1 MFGLSGGSASYR
13 DFFLA
18 VAVISIVFIAVAVN
32 SVLGAL
38 GAVFVPVPILYYY
51 SKLGRLHGFLVFI
64 LSMMIAMITLRVL
77 GLQVG
82 VVYFFLLGSMGLVL
96 SEVLRKNW
104 SIEKTVACSVGI
116 FLILSF
122 VTLFY
127 LSLISGKAPWG
138 MIGAH
143 VSEMVRENIDL
154 YSRTGVSTEYI
165 ELMKENADRIARVLA
180 GLLPSLILVGAAFFI
195 WLNILGGKWLF
206 RKRGMWYPDF
216 GDLSLWK
223 TLDKTVWLV
232 VIAGVFIL
240 IPSEVLRILGLNI
253 MIILLFI
260 YMLQGLAIISFFFKR
275 KNVPVV
281 FRAFGYFLIFAQ
293 QFLIF
298 VVAGVGLV
306 DTWADFRK
314 LGKKSG

>member
-1 MFGLSGGSASYR
+1 MFGLSGGSAPYR

-38 GAVFVPVPILYYY
+38 GAVFVPMPILYYY
-51 SKLGRLHGFLVFI
+51 SKLGRLHGLLVFI
-64 LSMMIAMITLRVL
+64 LSLTITVITLRAL
-77 GLQVG
+77 GFQTG
-82 VVYFFLLGSMGLVL
+82 VIYLFFLGSIGLVL
-96 SEVLRKNW
+96 SEVLRRNW
-104 SIEKTVACSVGI
+104 SIEKTVAYSVSI
-116 FLILSF
+116 LLILSF
-122 VTLFY
+122 VILLY

-138 MIGAH
+138 IIGTHMSAI
-143 VSEMVRENIDL
+143 VQENIDL
-154 YSRTGVSTEYI
+154 YSRTGVSTQYI
-165 ELMKENADRIARVLA
+165 ELMKENSDRITSVLT

-223 TLDKTVWLV
+223 TLDKTVWFV

-240 IPSEVLRILGLNI
+240 IPSEGFRILGLNI
-253 MIILLFI
+253 VIVLLFI

-298 VVAGVGLV
+298 IVAGLGLI
-306 DTWADFRK
+306 DTWTDFRK
-314 LGKKSG
+314 LGKKLD

>member
-1 MFGLSGGSASYR
+1 MFCLSGGSAPYK

-18 VAVISIVFIAVAVN
+18 VAIVSIVFIAVAVN

-38 GAVFVPVPILYYY
+38 GAVLVPVPILYYY
-51 SKLGRLHGFLVFI
+51 SKLGRLYGLLGFI
-64 LSMMIAMITLRVL
+64 LSLTITMITLRVL
-77 GLQVG
+77 GYHAG
-82 VVYFFLLGSMGLVL
+82 FVYLFLLGSLGLVL
-96 SEVLRKNW
+96 SEMLRINW
-104 SIEKTVACSVGI
+104 SIEKTVVYSVGI
-116 FLILSF
+116 LLILS
-122 VTLFY
+122 LIILLC

-138 MIGAH
+138 IIGAH
-143 VSEMVRENIDL
+143 MSAIVQENIDL
-154 YSRTGVSTEYI
+154 YSRTGISTQYV
-165 ELMKENADRIARVLA
+165 ELMKENSDQITRVLT

-223 TLDKTVWLV
+223 ALDKMVWLV
-232 VIAGVFIL
+232 VVAGVFIL
-240 IPSEVLRILGLNI
+240 IPSEGFRILGLNM

-298 VVAGVGLV
+298 IVAGLGLI

-314 LGKKSG
+314 LDKKSD

>member
-1 MFGLSGGSASYR
+1 MFGLSGGSTLYR

-51 SKLGRLHGFLVFI
+51 SKLGRLHGLLVFI
-64 LSMMIAMITLRVL
+64 LSLIITMITLRVL
-77 GLQVG
+77 GLQAG

-116 FLILSF
+116 LLILSF
-122 VTLFY
+122 VILLY

-154 YSRTGVSTEYI
+154 YSRTGVSTQYI
-165 ELMKENADRIARVLA
+165 ELMKENSDRIARVLT

-232 VIAGVFIL
+232 VIAGVSIL

-275 KNVPVV
+275 KNVPVI

-298 VVAGVGLV
+298 IVAGVGLI
-306 DTWADFRK
+306 DTWTDFRK
-314 LGKKSG
+314 LGKKSD

>member
-1 MFGLSGGSASYR
+1 LVYRGGGTPYK

-51 SKLGRLHGFLVFI
+51 SRLGRLHGLLVFI
-64 LSMMIAMITLRVL
+64 LSLTITIITLRAL
-77 GLQVG
+77 SFQTG
-82 VVYFFLLGSMGLVL
+82 VVYLFFLGSIGLVL
-96 SEVLRKNW
+96 SEVLRRNW
-104 SIEKTVACSVGI
+104 SIEKTVAYSVGI
-116 FLILSF
+116 LLVLSF
-122 VTLFY
+122 IILLY
-127 LSLISGKAPWG
+127 LSLISGKAPLG
-138 MIGAH
+138 IIGAH
-143 VSEMVRENIDL
+143 MSTIVRENIDL
-154 YSRTGVSTEYI
+154 YSRTGVSTQYI
-165 ELMKENADRIARVLA
+165 ELMKENCDRIARVFT
-180 GLLPSLILVGAAFFI
+180 GLLPSLILVGSAFFI

-232 VIAGVFIL
+232 VIAGIFIL
-240 IPSEVLRILGLNI
+240 VPSEVFRILGLNI
-253 MIILLFI
+253 VIVLLFI

-314 LGKKSG
+314 LGKRSD